1 MYYVCSGNKKDK
13 KVCSP
18 HRISESD
25 LTDTILYL
33 LQVHIQDVL
42 TLEKAMQVI
51 EKAPKMKADVA
62 KFDERIRMKRGE
74 LEKAQ
79 KRKLNL
85 YEDLKDE
92 IISKKE
98 YV

>member
-1 MYYVCSGNKKDK
+1 M
-13 KVCSP
+13 CSP

-33 LQVHIQDVL
+33 LQMHIEAVL
-42 TLEKAMQVI
+42 TLEKAMQFI
-51 EKAPKMKADVA
+51 EKAPKIKEDVA
-62 KFDERIRMKRGE
+62 KFDERIRIKRAE

-85 YEDLKDE
+85 
-92 IISKKE
+92 
-98 YV
+98 

>member
-1 MYYVCSGNKKDK
+1 M
-13 KVCSP
+13 CSP

-33 LQVHIQDVL
+33 LQMHIEAVL
-42 TLEKAMQVI
+42 TLEKAMQFI
-51 EKAPKMKADVA
+51 EKAPKIKADVA
-62 KFDERIRMKRGE
+62 KFDERIRIKRAE

-85 YEDLKDE
+85 
-92 IISKKE
+92 
-98 YV
+98 